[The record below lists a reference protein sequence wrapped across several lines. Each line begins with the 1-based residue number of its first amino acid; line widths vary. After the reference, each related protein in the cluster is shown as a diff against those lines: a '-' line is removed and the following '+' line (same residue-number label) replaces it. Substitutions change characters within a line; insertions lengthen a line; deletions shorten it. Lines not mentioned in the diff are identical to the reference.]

1 MPEFMDTII
10 KLLKGKKE
18 GLVVKIKLETPKC

>member
-10 KLLKGKKE
+10 KLLKGIKE